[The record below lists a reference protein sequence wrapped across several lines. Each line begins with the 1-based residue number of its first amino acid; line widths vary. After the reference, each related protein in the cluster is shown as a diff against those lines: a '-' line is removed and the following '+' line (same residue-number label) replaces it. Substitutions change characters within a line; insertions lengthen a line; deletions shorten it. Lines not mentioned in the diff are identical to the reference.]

1 MMIKTWRPGQS
12 SGQFRPGRDLE
23 EMGRR
28 FEDDFVRPIVRA
40 VWDRIPSEVKGWS
53 PSIDIFEKND
63 HFEVKV
69 ELADVKEADIDL
81 SLSEDTL
88 TIKGERSPE
97 RGVKDQ
103 DYYHSEIVYGSF
115 YRSIGLPSSVDTRN
129 VEAIYEDGIL
139 RITLHR
145 VPEAKSKK
153 VNIRVNKGKA

>member
-1 MMIKTWRPGQS
+1 MTTRTWRPGQS
-12 SGQFRPGRDLE
+12 SGQFRPSRELE

-28 FEDDFVRPIVRA
+28 FEDDFIRPIVRA
-40 VWDRIPSEVKGWS
+40 VWDRIPREVKEWT

-63 HFEVKV
+63 NFEVKV
-69 ELADVKEADIDL
+69 ELPDVKQEDIDL

-88 TIKGERSPE
+88 TIRGERRPE
-97 RGVKDQ
+97 SSIKDE

-115 YRSIGLPSSVDTRN
+115 YRSIGLPSSIDTKN
-129 VEAIYEDGIL
+129 VEAAYEDGIL

-145 VPEAKSKK
+145 APEAKPKK

>member
-1 MMIKTWRPGQS
+1 MKTKTWRPGQS
-12 SGQFRPGRDLE
+12 PGQFSPSRELE

-40 VWDRIPSEVKGWS
+40 VWDRIPREVKGWA

-63 HFEVKV
+63 NFEVKV
-69 ELADVKEADIDL
+69 ELPDVKQEDIEL

-97 RGVKDQ
+97 SGVKDE

-129 VEAIYEDGIL
+129 VEAVYDDGIL
-139 RITLHR
+139 RITLR
-145 VPEAKSKK
+145 RAPEAKPKK